1 MRALRHMR
9 QWRDA
14 GVPLGCRTRDGPAP
28 RTAVNASMSPPRE
41 SGSGFD
47 ALAFDGAVDRRAAD
61 AEELGDFEGAVLAT
75 VYQRDQVRLLATVE
89 LGLFATQPTLGLGD
103 LHALDRAKPDQVGLE
118 LSHHRQDVEQQ
129 PPDRVARVV
138 DRAAERE
145 ADLPRGEL
153 VGDRPGIGQ
162 RPRQTV

>member
-1 MRALRHMR
+1 MQHALKSVFVRSASNEEPAEGDEAHAAVAR
-9 QWRDA
+9 RRCPA
-14 GVPLGCRTRDGPAP
+14 GVSDTGRPAP

-47 ALAFDGAVDRRAAD
+47 ALALDGAVDRRAAD

-103 LHALDRAKPDQVGLE
+103 LHAFSGTKPDQVGLE
-118 LSHHRQDVEQQ
+118 LSHHREHVEQQ
-129 PPDRVARVV
+129 
-138 DRAAERE
+138 
-145 ADLPRGEL
+145 
-153 VGDRPGIGQ
+153 
-162 RPRQTV
+162 